1 MKRIK
6 LYPVL
11 SAAAILVAVVAFDLV
26 CGFLPDGLDY
36 YHMLVTLGRNAYY
49 SMVFSHPGVLTCL
62 AAVLGTGTAA
72 IVTDARAIRREE
84 RGALVLLILV
94 SLALLVFAVLFW
106 VCLQAL

>member
-11 SAAAILVAVVAFDLV
+11 SAASILVSAIALDLL
-26 CGFLPDGLDY
+26 CGLLPDELE
-36 YHMLVTLGRNAYY
+36 HFRILVTQGGAAYCAR
-49 SMVFSHPGVLTCL
+49 VFSHPGVPACL